1 MQELN
6 MKKIII
12 LLLVLSILSAVSS
25 FAQTIGE
32 PDAMAIGVDTAQQKL
47 KEVSISKFEDAG
59 FWKVAMPMDMGIIS
73 LRRHE
78 GGPADKLPLE
88 DEGDIG
94 IEETDEYVIGV
105 KTEYFRRG
113 PSNFSI
119 EPIRPLPVEGI
130 AKTIS
135 VWVVGR
141 NYNHM
146 LRLVV
151 EDYFGNRADL
161 TMGKLNFSGWKKLTV
176 AIPPNIVQRDPH
188 YNNRM
193 GIKIL
198 GFLVECD
205 IIETYGTYYIYF
217 DDLRAVTDLFAES
230 ARDED
235 DMPDN
240 W

>member
-1 MQELN
+1 
-6 MKKIII
+6 MKKRYI
-12 LLLVLSILSAVSS
+12 LVVSILILAGASL

-32 PDAMAIGVDTAQQKL
+32 PDAMSIGVDTAQQKL

-59 FWKVAMPMDMGIIS
+59 FWKAAMPMDQGIIT

-78 GGPADKLPLE
+78 GGPADKQPLE
-88 DEGDIG
+88 DEEDLG
-94 IEETDEYVIGV
+94 IEETDEYVIGI
-105 KTEYFRRG
+105 KTEFFRRG

-130 AKTIS
+130 TKTLS

-141 NYNHM
+141 NYNHY
-146 LRLVV
+146 LKIII
-151 EDYFGNRADL
+151 EDFFGNRADL

-176 AIPPNIVQRDPH
+176 AIPPSIVQRDPH

-193 GIKIL
+193 GIKVL
-198 GFLVECD
+198 GFAIECD
-205 IIETYGTYYIYF
+205 IVETYGTYYIYF